1 MLVWINH
8 LPPLGQMRV
17 VPDLFGHQGATV
29 YKELTGAAFVFLFD
43 TIEHFVV
50 KRFNPEVHLF
60 SVSNVLLNPLRESSQ
75 PNYDS
80 SNLRPVLLAHFQI
93 RLERGSGVLKR
104 PSQNPDPIWV
114 ENRWKLDNEKMTSD
128 QG

>member
-80 SNLRPVLLAHFQI
+80 YNLRPVLLAHFQI

-104 PSQNPDPIWV
+104 PSQNPDPI
-114 ENRWKLDNEKMTSD
+114 
-128 QG
+128 